1 MITIT
6 EWSEPFHGVTHIG
19 TPDDVRW
26 ATVED
31 CGGYAHL
38 MRWMK
43 GEGFSCRHGR
53 FPSVEEAKAAGEAW
67 VQRGV

>member
-1 MITIT
+1 MSTK
-6 EWSEPFHGVTHIG
+6 WSPAFCGVMHLG

-31 CGGYAHL
+31 CGGSAYL
-38 MRWMK
+38 MRRMK
-43 GEGFSCRHGR
+43 GDGFSCRHGR